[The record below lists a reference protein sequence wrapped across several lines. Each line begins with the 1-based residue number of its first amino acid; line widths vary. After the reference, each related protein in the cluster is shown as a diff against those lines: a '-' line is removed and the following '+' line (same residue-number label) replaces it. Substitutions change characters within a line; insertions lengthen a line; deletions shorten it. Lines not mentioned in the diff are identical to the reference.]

1 MYQLK
6 SAWNGL
12 YLFDVAEANKKQLM
26 IAISCILKHNTIKV
40 ICPHSEQSAVYNL
53 MMSFDVIAPTSGHH
67 QHQTAAAT
75 FRVIKRQLLQQQRN
89 KIDRFGKYFTDYFVS
104 FPYFISQLCLL
115 SSGP

>member
-40 ICPHSEQSAVYNL
+40 ICPLPLSRAISSLHNL
-53 MMSFDVIAPTSGHH
+53 MMSVDVIEPPSGHH

-75 FRVIKRQLLQQQRN
+75 FRVINDNCYNNKEIKLIGSGNILL
-89 KIDRFGKYFTDYFVS
+89 IISCPFHTL
-104 FPYFISQLCLL
+104 SQLCL
-115 SSGP
+115 

>member
-1 MYQLK
+1 MG
-6 SAWNGL
+6 ST
-12 YLFDVAEANKKQLM
+12 YLMLLRVGYKKQLM

-40 ICPHSEQSAVYNL
+40 ICPLSLEQSAIYNL

-89 KIDRFGKYFTDYFVS
+89 KIDRFGKYFTDHFVS

-115 SSGP
+115 SSGL